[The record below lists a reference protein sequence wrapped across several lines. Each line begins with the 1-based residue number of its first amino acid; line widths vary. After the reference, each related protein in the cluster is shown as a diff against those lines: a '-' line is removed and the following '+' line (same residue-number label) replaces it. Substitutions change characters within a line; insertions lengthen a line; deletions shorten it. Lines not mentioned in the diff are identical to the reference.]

1 MPENRGPVKIILVT
15 GYLGAGKTTLL
26 NHILSNDRDMRAAV
40 IVNDIGEVNI
50 DEALIR
56 EGGLSQADSVIPLTN
71 GCICCTLSDDLAEQ
85 LGGIAE
91 TGDFDYIVIEASGI
105 CEPMPIAYTIAEFC
119 DESAEGGA
127 PLVLDNIVAVV
138 DCARMI
144 DEFDGG
150 ERLLDEN
157 LEEDDVESL
166 LVEQIEFCSTIV
178 LNKADLVTAEQLGE
192 VRAIV
197 RSLQKDA
204 VMIEATQ
211 GVVPLEE
218 LLDTGRFTFDAVY
231 QSAMWLDIMMH
242 AQQDEG
248 RQGAE
253 GEPDREIDDGG
264 DHGGEQGHHHGGHG
278 SHGCHD
284 GDAHGH
290 AHDAHAHG
298 HGDGHGHHHHHHHG
312 HHHHD
317 DDELEYGFSSFVYAR
332 RRPFDLD
339 AFSGFAA
346 AWPNSVIRTKGMV
359 WVSEQPDVCFLLE
372 QAGAQRVFMDNGPF
386 VASLPADEQARVLE
400 ENPGIMA
407 RWDEKCGDRQILLVF
422 IGRNMD
428 QPAIESSLD
437 ACLVDWEG

>member
-1 MPENRGPVKIILVT
+1 MSENREPVKIILVT

-26 NHILSNDRDMRAAV
+26 NYILSNDRNMRAAV

-85 LGGIAE
+85 LGSIAE
-91 TGDFDYIVIEASGI
+91 TGEFDYIVIEASGI

-119 DESAEGGA
+119 GNSAEGGA
-127 PLVLDNIVAVV
+127 PLALDNIVAVV

-178 LNKADLVTAEQLGE
+178 LNKADLVTPEQLDE

-204 VMIEATQ
+204 VMIQATR

-218 LLDTGRFTFDAVY
+218 LLDTGRFDFDAVY
-231 QSAMWLDIMMH
+231 ESATWLDIMMH
-242 AQQDEG
+242 AQHDAGEQSAEESHEHNHDH
-248 RQGAE
+248 GAE
-253 GEPDREIDDGG
+253 G
-264 DHGGEQGHHHGGHG
+264 GHHHDHD
-278 SHGCHD
+278 HD
-284 GDAHGH
+284 GHEHDHNHGERH
-290 AHDAHAHG
+290 
-298 HGDGHGHHHHHHHG
+298 HGHHHHHG
-312 HHHHD
+312 

-339 AFSGFAA
+339 AFSEFAG

-359 WVSEQPDVCFLLE
+359 WVSEQPDVCYLLE
-372 QAGAQRVFMDNGPF
+372 QAGAQRVFIDNGPF

-400 ENPGIMA
+400 ENPGIRA

-428 QPAIESSLD
+428 QLAIEAALD
-437 ACLVDWEG
+437 ACLVDWESE

>member
-1 MPENRGPVKIILVT
+1 MPENREPVKIILVT

-26 NHILSNDRDMRAAV
+26 NYILSNDRNMRAAV

-85 LGGIAE
+85 LGSIAE
-91 TGDFDYIVIEASGI
+91 TGEFDYIVIEASGI

-119 DESAEGGA
+119 GESAEGGA
-127 PLVLDNIVAVV
+127 PLALDNIVAVV

-178 LNKADLVTAEQLGE
+178 LNKADLVTPEQLDE

-204 VMIEATQ
+204 VMIQATR

-218 LLDTGRFTFDAVY
+218 LLDTGRFDFDAVY
-231 QSAMWLDIMMH
+231 ESATWLDIMMH
-242 AQQDEG
+242 AQHDAGEQSAEEG
-248 RQGAE
+248 HERHHDHGAE
-253 GEPDREIDDGG
+253 G
-264 DHGGEQGHHHGGHG
+264 HHHH
-278 SHGCHD
+278 
-284 GDAHGH
+284 
-290 AHDAHAHG
+290 
-298 HGDGHGHHHHHHHG
+298 DGHGHGEHGHDHGEHHHG
-312 HHHHD
+312 HHHHG

-339 AFSGFAA
+339 AFSEFAG

-359 WVSEQPDVCFLLE
+359 WVSEQPDVCYLLE
-372 QAGAQRVFMDNGPF
+372 QAGAQRVFIDNGPF

-428 QPAIESSLD
+428 QPAIEAALD
-437 ACLVDWEG
+437 ACLVNRESE

>member
-1 MPENRGPVKIILVT
+1 MPENREPVKIILVT

-26 NHILSNDRDMRAAV
+26 NYILSNDRNMRAAV

-85 LGGIAE
+85 LGSIAE
-91 TGDFDYIVIEASGI
+91 TGEFDYIVIEASGI

-119 DESAEGGA
+119 GESAEGGA
-127 PLVLDNIVAVV
+127 PLALDNIVAVV

-178 LNKADLVTAEQLGE
+178 LNKADLVTPEQLDE

-204 VMIEATQ
+204 VMIQATR

-218 LLDTGRFTFDAVY
+218 LLDTGRFDFDAVY
-231 QSAMWLDIMMH
+231 ESATWLDIMMH
-242 AQQDEG
+242 AQHDAGEQSAEEG
-248 RQGAE
+248 HERHHDHGAE
-253 GEPDREIDDGG
+253 G
-264 DHGGEQGHHHGGHG
+264 HHHH
-278 SHGCHD
+278 
-284 GDAHGH
+284 
-290 AHDAHAHG
+290 
-298 HGDGHGHHHHHHHG
+298 DGHGHGEHGHDHGEHHHG
-312 HHHHD
+312 HHHHG

-339 AFSGFAA
+339 AFSEFAG

-359 WVSEQPDVCFLLE
+359 WVSEQPDVCYLLE
-372 QAGAQRVFMDNGPF
+372 QAGAQRVFIDNGPF

-428 QPAIESSLD
+428 QPAIEAALD
-437 ACLVDWEG
+437 ACLVNWESE